1 MQQLFIPKQLELNNI
16 LKQTCTIICIQ
27 FNCFDKIVIRCDSLD
42 LYMQMYQF
50 DLKGVLDD
58 TYRNSCYLKPLF
70 PGMIFNFTLQSTV
83 CNQHLLR
90 VLPPADSNFAKR
102 TDLYNNSIYF
112 ICRKGLLNYGQH
124 LNFNIMYNERLR

>member
-1 MQQLFIPKQLELNNI
+1 
-16 LKQTCTIICIQ
+16 
-27 FNCFDKIVIRCDSLD
+27 
-42 LYMQMYQF
+42 MYQF
-50 DLKGVLDD
+50 NLKGVLDD

-112 ICRKGLLNYGQH
+112 ICRKGLLNYG
-124 LNFNIMYNERLR
+124 